1 MLLKNEFF
9 EMICLKFVKEH
20 KRRKEEQ
27 RGDKK
32 RKERKRQDKTRQD
45 KTRQDKTRQDRTKR
59 VKKVCAPSAP
69 HTEREE

>member
-45 KTRQDKTRQDRTKR
+45 KTRQDRTKR